1 MKSLEKRCLEREM
14 ERFQRRQALKKRRIL
29 NTGTMTKAYDRNS
42 EGSATVMQQDDEEST
57 EESNEELSEEN

>member
-1 MKSLEKRCLEREM
+1 M